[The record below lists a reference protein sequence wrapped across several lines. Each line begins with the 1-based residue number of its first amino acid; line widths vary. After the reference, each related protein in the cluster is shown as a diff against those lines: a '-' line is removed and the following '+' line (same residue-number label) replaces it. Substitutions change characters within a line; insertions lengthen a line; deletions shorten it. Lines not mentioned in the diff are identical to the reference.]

1 MSLRLCPSCSRH
13 VREDVCPFCSS
24 DVAPAVAATVPRV
37 ARIALLGL
45 GAAAVATAC
54 SGPAPAYG
62 GPPDTGTDDSSAQD
76 AAQDSMGTF
85 YGGPPIDSGT
95 DSTTDSGPGD
105 SGTGD

>member
-13 VREDVCPFCSS
+13 VREQQCPFCGT
-24 DVAPAVAATVPRV
+24 DVPAVEAPIIPRV
-37 ARIALLGL
+37 ARIALVSI

-54 SGPAPAYG
+54 SNAPAPAYG
-62 GPPDTGTDDSSAQD
+62 GPPDTGSGDSSSD
-76 AAQDSMGTF
+76 AYPDIGTF

-95 DSTTDSGPGD
+95 DSGPGD